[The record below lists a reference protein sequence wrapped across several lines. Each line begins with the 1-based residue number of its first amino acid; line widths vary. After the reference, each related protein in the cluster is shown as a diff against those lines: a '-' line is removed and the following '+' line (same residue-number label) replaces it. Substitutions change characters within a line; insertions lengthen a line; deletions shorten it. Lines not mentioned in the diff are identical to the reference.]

1 MSIGLAATPFG
12 GRMSVGIAAPIND
25 LLLLRRDLWPGGLD
39 KHQYST
45 LNLIAQCRTG
55 ALGHIEAR
63 CWNCGYQELIGS
75 SCGNR
80 HCPLCSGFKQVEWAR
95 QVCERLP
102 DVPHFHVVFT
112 VPKEVRELIK
122 CNYAILVSAL
132 FRAAS
137 RTLHRFFANNLK
149 LLGGFLAVLHTW
161 GSNLIWHPHLHVLVS
176 GGGFNVKKGKWRRC
190 RKTFLFPVKALSKV
204 YRKIMLEALEALE
217 EGNQTMEWPEGWQS
231 QGERKLARAKLKQRS
246 WVIYA
251 KSTLGNTKAAV
262 RYLARYTN
270 RIAISNRRI
279 VECDLQA
286 ETIQFQYKDYR
297 DKVGAGG
304 RKKGRKDYKKPR
316 ILTMTLS
323 LTAFIRRFA
332 QHIVPPGVRR
342 IRYYGFLSPGR
353 GQPDYAPLS
362 AKTKEGQEQRPKCPK
377 CQSPAWTSKRIPAR
391 IEGELAM
398 ETIQGVSTR
407 WPQASYSS
415 SLIKVRARASPR
427 LSSNK
432 ALEPTSITP
441 SRRAAGPVTGILL
454 ASRRPRARTLAG
466 PRFLLGGS
474 T

>member
-1 MSIGLAATPFG
+1 MCVALPAPVHDATSI
-12 GRMSVGIAAPIND
+12 GIAAPIND
-25 LLLLRRDLWPGGLD
+25 LLLQRRDLWPGGLD

-55 ALGHIEAR
+55 ALGHIEAH

-80 HCPLCSGFKQVEWAR
+80 NCPLCSGFKQIEWAK
-95 QVCERLP
+95 QVCEKLP

-112 VPKEVRELIK
+112 VPEEVRELIK

-132 FRAAS
+132 FSAAS
-137 RTLHRFFANNLK
+137 QTLHRFFANNLK

-176 GGGFNVKKGKWRRC
+176 GGGFDLKRGKWRRC
-190 RKTFLFPVKALSKV
+190 RNRFLFPVKALSIV

-217 EGNQTMEWPEGWQS
+217 DGKQAIQWPEDWQS
-231 QGERKLARAKLKQRS
+231 EGERKLARAKLKQRS

-251 KSTLGNTKAAV
+251 KSTLANTRAAV

-270 RIAISNRRI
+270 RIAISNHRI
-279 VECDLQA
+279 LVCDLQA
-286 ETIQFQYKDYR
+286 ESIEFRYKDYR
-297 DKVGAGG
+297 DKATKGG
-304 RKKGRKDYKKPR
+304 RKKGRIDYKRPR
-316 ILTMTLS
+316 MSTMTLS
-323 LTAFIRRFA
+323 LAAFVRRFS
-332 QHIVPPGVRR
+332 QHIVPKGVRR

-353 GQPDYAPLS
+353 GQPNYAPLS
-362 AKTKEGQEQRPKCPK
+362 AKTKERQEQKPKCPK
-377 CQSPAWTSKRIPAR
+377 CESPAWTSKRIHAR
-391 IEGELAM
+391 IGDEQEM
-398 ETIQGVSTR
+398 ETTQGVSTR
-407 WPQASYSS
+407 WAQASYSF

-432 ALEPTSITP
+432 ALEPTSITR
-441 SRRAAGPVTGILL
+441 SHRTAGPVTGILL